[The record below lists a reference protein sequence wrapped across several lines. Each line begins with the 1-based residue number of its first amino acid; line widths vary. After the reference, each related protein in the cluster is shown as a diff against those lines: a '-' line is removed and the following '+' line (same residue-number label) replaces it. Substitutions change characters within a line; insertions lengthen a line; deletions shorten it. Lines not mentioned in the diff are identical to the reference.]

1 MASRHRTNRTRLLV
15 RGTLTTAVALAATGG
30 ALPFHLSGAH
40 AETMA
45 PQTLTINAP
54 DRYLPRS
61 YNLESAG
68 TAADLN
74 RTEVDGSDAVTAYR
88 WSPATGDPQTVG
100 KDPADASAER
110 IGGHASDVVGVYTTA
125 DRSVELKDMKAGSA
139 ARFTLPEGQTYHGT
153 YGDSVVTATWTAGGD
168 VDSLH
173 LLRLRDGQLTD
184 TPVTGE
190 NGVRA
195 ASYKV
200 LGADDGLLAIFVS
213 GDSTGQ
219 IGLVD
224 LATGK
229 ITGVLKGS
237 WGSDHTQ
244 VVFSGTHAGWF
255 DPAYGDQK
263 VHLLRKDALNG
274 TETTVD
280 VASTYEQRSYV
291 ALVGSWVV
299 SLRQTESY
307 RNSDAPKDRGEP
319 LLAAP
324 MGGGEARTL
333 LPHARLGGK
342 YGLNPTPD
350 GGVLVA
356 GGSSA
361 GDWAVRE
368 VGLRADGSPGVNSV
382 RAVAPK
388 PGTYGEVAL
397 AAGDLAVQETDTN
410 YLPSLYKRHIELGGT
425 PSAGNRSLV
434 VEPPLSTDGT
444 GGSAGSGAYA
454 LGDGAFAYP
463 KGNGIVVRSNPDD
476 AVTVAAPGSGRVV
489 DASGRYVVF
498 GYGYVSGFGQ
508 YQQYVIDREKSG
520 DDKVLLTRTASAAA
534 VWGSTFWTPGDTK
547 GTVKATDLKS
557 GTTESFSLGKECT
570 PTDLQAVGRWVY
582 WACEGSGDPVGSGVW
597 DRTTQR
603 MIDVPMGGEL
613 GDGYVVRHD
622 ETAGELQLVDFH
634 TVTNV
639 TSRPLADITGYLA
652 HGYYAVDRF
661 GGGVAYA
668 PERGKPGAMRA
679 VGSGVPTS
687 SLAGIEAETET
698 SLDSR
703 SATDA
708 RWDGSWQL
716 SKPGAPG
723 AQVVIKDAGGNVVR
737 ELDAVQ
743 NGAALTTAWDGR
755 NSGGA
760 FAHNGPYTWE
770 LTAAPQDGQGA
781 ELKLSG
787 AITVKG
793 AGTAAAPKASGSL
806 ASRGSYGTVYDR
818 DPLAA
823 RRENTL

>member
-1 MASRHRTNRTRLLV
+1 MAIRHRPNRTRSLV
-15 RGTLTTAVALAATGG
+15 RGALATIAALAATGG
-30 ALPFHLSGAH
+30 ALPSVLASAH
-40 AETMA
+40 AETTA
-45 PQTLTINAP
+45 LPTLTIDAP

-68 TAADLN
+68 TAGDLN
-74 RTEVDGSDAVTAYR
+74 RMEADGSDAFTAYR

-100 KDPADASAER
+100 RDPADTSAER
-110 IGGHASDVVGVYTTA
+110 IGGHASDVVGVYTAA
-125 DRSVELKDMKAGSA
+125 DRSVELKDMKSGTS

-153 YGDSVVTATWTAGGD
+153 YGDNVVTATWTTGGD

-195 ASYKV
+195 ASYQV
-200 LGADDGLLAIFVS
+200 LGAGDGLLAIFVS

-237 WGSDHTQ
+237 WGSSDTQ
-244 VVFSGTHAGWF
+244 VVFSGKYAGWF
-255 DPAYGDQK
+255 DPTYGDQK
-263 VHLLRKDALNG
+263 VHLLRREALGG
-274 TETTVD
+274 TETTVG

-291 ALVGSWVV
+291 ALVGDWVV
-299 SLRQTESY
+299 SLRRTESY

-319 LLAAP
+319 LLATP
-324 MGGGEARTL
+324 IGGGGTRTL
-333 LPHARLGGK
+333 LPHARLGGT
-342 YGLNPTPD
+342 YGLNSTPD

-361 GDWAVRE
+361 GDWAVRK
-368 VGLRADGSPGVNSV
+368 VSRQAHGSLGVSSV

-388 PGTYGEVAL
+388 PGTYGAVTL

-410 YLPSLYKRHIELGGT
+410 YLPTLYKRHIELGDT
-425 PSAGNRSLV
+425 PSAGGRGLV
-434 VEPPLSTDGT
+434 AEPPLSTDGT
-444 GGSAGSGAYA
+444 GGSAGDGAYA

-463 KGNGIVVRSNPDD
+463 KDNGIVVRSNSDD
-476 AVTVAAPGSGRVV
+476 AVTVAAPGSGQIV

-498 GYGYVSGFGQ
+498 GYGYMSGFGQ
-508 YQQYVIDREKSG
+508 YQQYVIDREKPG
-520 DDKVLLTRTASAAA
+520 DDKVLLTRRASAAA
-534 VWGSTFWTPGDTK
+534 VWGTTLWTPGDTK

-557 GTTESFSLGKECT
+557 GTTESFSLGKACT

-582 WACEGSGDPVGSGVW
+582 WTCEASGDPAGSGVW

-603 MIDVPMGGEL
+603 MIDAPKGGEL
-613 GDGYVVRHD
+613 GDGYLVLHD
-622 ETAGELQLVDFH
+622 ETAGKLQLVDFH
-634 TVTNV
+634 TVDSV
-639 TSRPLADITGYLA
+639 TTRTLADITGYMA

-661 GGGVAYA
+661 GGGVAYV

-687 SLAGIEAETET
+687 SLSEIESSPET
-698 SLDSR
+698 SLDLQ
-703 SATDA
+703 SANDA

-716 SKPGAPG
+716 SKPTAPG
-723 AQVVIKDAGGNVVR
+723 AQVVIKHADGSIVR
-737 ELDAVQ
+737 TLDAVQ
-743 NGAALTTAWDGR
+743 HGATLTAAWDGR
-755 NSGGA
+755 DADGA

-787 AITVKG
+787 AITVTG
-793 AGTAAAPKASGSL
+793 ADAEAAKDASNSL
-806 ASRGSYGTVYDR
+806 ASSGGYGAAQGRKSLV
-818 DPLAA
+818 A